1 MGEHARKELSKE
13 KEESALAKVLNPT
26 SVAEPGPESAA
37 AAAPSWPTAKEQSRP
52 TDHAPQP
59 GPWSPHLPT

>member
-26 SVAEPGPESAA
+26 SVAEPESAA

>member
-26 SVAEPGPESAA
+26 SVAEPESAA
-37 AAAPSWPTAKEQSRP
+37 AAAPSWPTAKEQSGP

>member
-26 SVAEPGPESAA
+26 SVAEPESAA
-37 AAAPSWPTAKEQSRP
+37 AAAPSWPTAKEQSGP

-59 GPWSPHLPT
+59 GPWSPHFST